1 MNLLLIEHLTKSFGD
16 NILFSDI
23 TLGIDK
29 GEKIALIAK
38 NGTGKTT
45 LLNIIGNLDTAD
57 SGTITV
63 RKGIRIS
70 YLSQHPDFNPDSSI
84 SELIFSDDNE
94 YSKAVRDYELCVEKH
109 QSDHKSNQE
118 LEQAMNLIDRL
129 NAWEYEHKIKEILS
143 RFQIDNLQQLASQ
156 LSGGQKKKIAL
167 AKVLIDQ
174 ADILVMDEPTNH
186 LDIDM
191 IEWLEDYLQH
201 NNMTLLMVTHDRY
214 FLNQVC
220 DNIVEI
226 ENQKLYKYKGSYEY
240 YLEKKEERQQVESA
254 EIEKS
259 KNLYKTELEWMRR
272 MPQARSTKSKAR
284 IEAFYDL
291 KDKALVKSRQEMSGF
306 GVLAERLGGKI
317 IEIHNI
323 DFSYEDKVILHDFSY
338 VFKRGERIGIV
349 GPNGCGK
356 STLLKLITHVIN
368 PVKGK
373 IDIGQT
379 VKIGYYSQEGLQLDE
394 SRRVIDI
401 VKDQAE
407 VIKLNN
413 GSELSAA
420 QFLSHFGF
428 SYNVQ
433 WSYFDSLSGGE
444 KRRLYLLLTL
454 CNNPNVLLLDE
465 PTNDFDIQTMNL
477 LEEMLL
483 NFEGCVLVVSHDRY
497 LLDKVADHL
506 FCFEGDGII
515 KDFYGTYTDY
525 RYRRNEI
532 QKNERK
538 SAEKPVKEVQKPISN
553 RKIKRSFAQQKE
565 FELLENQISTLEKEL
580 SQLLSGLNSGNGTVE
595 ELTQWSIRYKEVEA
609 EIEDKTMRWM
619 ELDEIEN

>member
-16 NILFSDI
+16 HILFSDI
-23 TLGIDK
+23 TLGIEK

-45 LLNIIGNLDTAD
+45 LLNIIGNIDTAD

-63 RKGIRIS
+63 RNGIRIS
-70 YLSQHPDFNPDSSI
+70 YLNQHPDFDPNSTI
-84 SELIFSDDNE
+84 SDLIFNDDND
-94 YSKAVRDYELCVEKH
+94 YSKAVKDYELCLEKH
-109 QSDHKSNQE
+109 QDDQKSDKE
-118 LEQAMNLIDRL
+118 LEQAINHIDRL

-143 RFQIDNLQQLASQ
+143 RFQIHNLQQQVNQ

-174 ADILVMDEPTNH
+174 ADILIMDEPTNH

-191 IEWLEDYLQH
+191 IEWLEEFLQR
-201 NNMTLLMVTHDRY
+201 NNSTLLMVTHDRY

-220 DNIVEI
+220 DHIVEI
-226 ENQKLYKYKGSYEY
+226 ENQKLYKYNGSYEY
-240 YLEKKEERQQVESA
+240 YLEKKEERQQVESS

-272 MPQARSTKSKAR
+272 MPQARATKSKAR
-284 IEAFYDL
+284 IDAFYDL
-291 KDKALVKSRQEMSGF
+291 KEKALVKAGQELSGF
-306 GVLAERLGGKI
+306 GVQTERLGGKI
-317 IEIHNI
+317 LEIHNV
-323 DFSYEDKVILHDFSY
+323 DFSYDEQVILNDFSY
-338 VFKRGERIGIV
+338 IFKKGERIGIV

-356 STLLKLITHVIN
+356 STLLKLISHMIVPTR
-368 PVKGK
+368 GK
-373 IDIGQT
+373 IDVGQT

-394 SRRVIDI
+394 GKRVIDI
-401 VKDQAE
+401 VKEQAE
-407 VIKLNN
+407 VIKLKN

-428 SYNVQ
+428 SYNIQ
-433 WSYFDSLSGGE
+433 WSYFESLSGGE

-483 NFEGCVLVVSHDRY
+483 NFDGCVLIVSHDRY

-506 FCFEGDGII
+506 FCFEGNGMV

-525 RYRRNEI
+525 RYRRTEM
-532 QKNERK
+532 QKNEKK
-538 SAEKPVKEVQKPISN
+538 SAEKIVKEVQKSVGN
-553 RKIKRSFAQQKE
+553 RKIKRSFMQQKE
-565 FELLENQISTLEKEL
+565 FELLENEIPQLEKEL
-580 SQLLSGLNSGNGTVE
+580 SNLVAQLNSGNGTVD
-595 ELTQWSIRYKEVEA
+595 ELTQWSIRYKEVES
-609 EIEDKTMRWM
+609 EIEEKTMRWM
-619 ELDEIEN
+619 ELDEIE